1 MKMKALFIALLF
13 LILSSSL
20 GICRGFCTDVQHHTT
35 GSKNSISATNEDSCS
50 DCGHSKTCCS
60 NNAYSSGAVSLALD
74 LELLRQI
81 CQAFA
86 IVDQQDLSLKKLYR
100 MSRGTRA
107 PPFVETITTYSLYQ
121 RLQV

>member
-20 GICRGFCTDVQHHTT
+20 GICRGFCADVQHHVT
-35 GSKNSISATNEDSCS
+35 GSKNTISAINEDCCS

-60 NNAYSSGAVSLALD
+60 NKAYSSGAVSLALD
-74 LELLRQI
+74 WELLRQV
-81 CQAFA
+81 CQTLV
-86 IVDQQDLSLKKLYR
+86 IVDEQDLSLKELYR

-107 PPFVETITTYSLYQ
+107 PPFVETITTYSLCQ